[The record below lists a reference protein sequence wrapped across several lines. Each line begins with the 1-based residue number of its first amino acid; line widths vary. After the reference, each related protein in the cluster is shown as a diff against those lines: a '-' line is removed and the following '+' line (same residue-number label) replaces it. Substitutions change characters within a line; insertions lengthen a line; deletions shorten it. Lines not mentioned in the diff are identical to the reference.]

1 MFVAFIGPITL
12 AASDS
17 RTALLLAGV
26 LVLGVGAQW
35 AAWRLRVPSI
45 ILLLVFGLAVGPG
58 WSAAVG
64 RPLIDPDGLL
74 GELLLPLVGISVGL
88 ILYEGGLTLR
98 VRELRGQRRVV
109 TMLVSVGALITW
121 LVGALAAH
129 VILDLEA
136 ELAVLLGAVLIVTGP
151 TVIGPLLGH
160 IRPAGSVGPVLKWEG
175 IVIDPIGA
183 LAAVLALEVILI
195 RAGAAEGAAARQVAL
210 AIGKTVLIGGGLG
223 AGAAIG
229 LVWLLRGYLVPEP
242 LQNPLSLTLVVAVY
256 TGSNWFQQ
264 ESGLLAATAMG
275 VVVAN
280 QSSVEVRHLLEFK
293 ENLRVLLL
301 SALFIVLGAR
311 LSPGELA
318 QIRWGALAG
327 FIGILV
333 VLARPLAVWV
343 STLGSELTA
352 RDRLFMCW
360 MAPRGIVAA
369 AVSSVFAI
377 ALGQPG
383 ADGEPIVPGAER
395 LVAYTFAVI
404 IATVALYGLTAP
416 LLARRLGLSDENP
429 QGILIVGGSR
439 LARSIAIALRRA
451 VREANPEHP
460 PRIMIVDINR
470 DNVIAAHMEGL
481 DASHG
486 DILEES
492 FVEGLDL
499 RGIGRAIAMTPNA
512 EINTLALQRLARE
525 FGGSGVFGLPVQGKK
540 QPNVEHDK
548 PGPADPKG
556 ATTHGHH
563 GRTLFAPDIDIA
575 ELERRLAEDWFV
587 KATPLT
593 PGLPW
598 DAYRALYGEASLM
611 LFVVSK
617 TGEIDI
623 ITTGRTRTPT
633 IGETVV
639 SMVDP
644 GRLLMGPMIGPDQ
657 DAGRPETGEAG
668 HHADGDGSPVESQA
682 PEDLAGGD

>member
-1 MFVAFIGPITL
+1 VATTRPETM
-12 AASDS
+12 
-17 RTALLLAGV
+17 
-26 LVLGVGAQW
+26 LGDT
-35 AAWRLRVPSI
+35 
-45 ILLLVFGLAVGPG
+45 GLAVNPDDGRHREL
-58 WSAAVG
+58 VG
-64 RPLIDPDGLL
+64 RTLR
-74 GELLLPLVGISVGL
+74 LPLVGSSVGL

-98 VRELRGQRRVV
+98 ARELRGQRRAVL
-109 TMLVSVGALITW
+109 MLVTAGALVTW
-121 LVGALAAH
+121 VIGALAAFY
-129 VILDLEA
+129 VLRVQV

-160 IRPAGSVGPVLKWEG
+160 IRPSGAVGPILKWEG

-195 RAGAAEGAAARQVAL
+195 RAGAAEGAAAQQVAA

-223 AGAAIG
+223 AAAAFG
-229 LVWLLRGYLVPEP
+229 LVRLMRGYLVPEP
-242 LQNPLSLTLVVAVY
+242 LQNPLSLSLVVAVY
-256 TGSNWFQQ
+256 TVSNWFQQ
-264 ESGLLAATAMG
+264 ESGLLAATVMG
-275 VVVAN
+275 IVIAN
-280 QSSVEVRHLLEFK
+280 QSSVEIRHLLEFK

-311 LSPGELA
+311 LEPSELG
-318 QIRWGALAG
+318 QIRWGALAA

-343 STLGSELTA
+343 STLGTGLPA
-352 RDRLFMCW
+352 RDRLLMCW

-383 ADGEPIVPGAER
+383 PGGEPVVAGAER

-416 LLARRLGLSDENP
+416 VLARRLGLSDQNP
-429 QGILIVGGSR
+429 QGVLIVGGSN
-439 LARSIAIALRRA
+439 LARSIASALRNA
-451 VREANPEHP
+451 VRETGVEQP

-470 DNVIAAHMEGL
+470 DNVIAAHMQGL

-492 FVEGLDL
+492 FVESLDM
-499 RGIGRAIAMTPNA
+499 RGIGRAIALTPNA

-525 FGGSGVFGLPVQGKK
+525 FGGSGVFGLPVRGRE
-540 QPNVEHDK
+540 QPNVEADK

-556 ATTHGHH
+556 ASSHGHH

-575 ELERRLAEDWFV
+575 ELERRLAEGWFV
-587 KATPLT
+587 KATTLT
-593 PGLPW
+593 EDLPW
-598 DAYRALYGEASLM
+598 NAYRALYGGASLM
-611 LFVVSK
+611 MFVVSK

-623 ITTGRTRTPT
+623 ITPGRTKTPAV
-633 IGETVV
+633 GETVV

-644 GRLLMGPMIGPDQ
+644 ERLLMGRMLAPEQ
-657 DAGRPETGEAG
+657 DAGRPGSGNGAGGAETAQDE
-668 HHADGDGSPVESQA
+668 QA
-682 PEDLAGGD
+682 PQDAAGGD